1 MIVIIEN
8 DKNLFQNRIA
18 SCKREILARPSD
30 FKQNF

>member
-18 SCKREILARPSD
+18 VKRDILGRSSD
-30 FKQNF
+30 S